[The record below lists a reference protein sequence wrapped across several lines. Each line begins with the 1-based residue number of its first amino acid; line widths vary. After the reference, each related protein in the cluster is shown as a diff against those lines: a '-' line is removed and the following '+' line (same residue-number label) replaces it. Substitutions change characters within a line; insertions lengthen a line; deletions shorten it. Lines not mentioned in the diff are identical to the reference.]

1 MNQFNRSGEKY
12 GLLFLAIALVLGN
25 CAPPPK
31 ENQNTELGF
40 LAALLISE
48 SAKQCDTT
56 INNSSTFDLANPIEL
71 CRPQAGTGRHFRF
84 ENLGASA
91 NNGYLNLLIGY
102 GARSDSSNFPTV
114 TGFGGSVSP
123 TTTSGDGR
131 WRVFFGKS
139 QSCDKALVS
148 AQFSGTNT
156 GVTKYEEIITT
167 AALSTTIGGGSGAG
181 CLAQNSGIWGPT
193 TVCLDI
199 SKGSAGVSPRLTVW
213 ASGKN
218 GADCNQ
224 LSTLTAASAIFE
236 KKDWVSLVSTR
247 EDKNYVYRNLD
258 GITATKVIVRSETAV
273 RD

>member
-1 MNQFNRSGEKY
+1 MNQTHRSRAIY
-12 GLLFLAIALVLGN
+12 GLLFLAFALVLAN
-25 CAPPPK
+25 CTPPAK
-31 ENQNTELGF
+31 DNQDTELGF
-40 LAALLISE
+40 IAALLVSE
-48 SAKQCDTT
+48 SAKQCETT

-84 ENLGASA
+84 ESLGASA

-199 SKGSAGVSPRLTVW
+199 SRGNTGVSPRLTVW
-213 ASGKN
+213 ATGKN

-224 LSTLTAASAIFE
+224 LSTLTPASAIFE
-236 KKDWVSLVSTR
+236 KKDWVSLVPTR
-247 EDKNYVYRNLD
+247 DDKNYVYRNLD
-258 GITATKVIVRSETAV
+258 GVTATKVVVRSETAI